1 MVVIRTHITTLAAP
15 KLPPQRTGE
24 ADTVGTLN
32 HRPHTPGRR
41 PWAIIDAVASKS
53 ITPRK
58 IPTVLMPTEHPR
70 RLGARQIKSA
80 ARSSS
85 NLFAALPRRPRPLRG
100 GIEGC
105 ESCLWIA
112 INRCCKPT
120 SSLGSPSAGQ
130 HEMHR
135 ESASHAH
142 TEVLHGWRPRVA
154 AALLSSGCR

>member
-1 MVVIRTHITTLAAP
+1 M
-15 KLPPQRTGE
+15 
-24 ADTVGTLN
+24 GTLN
-32 HRPHTPGRR
+32 HRPRTPGRR

-142 TEVLHGWRPRVA
+142 KRFFTGGGLALQPLFCHRGVGDCENRILEFEVLNKY
-154 AALLSSGCR
+154 

>member
-1 MVVIRTHITTLAAP
+1 M
-15 KLPPQRTGE
+15 
-24 ADTVGTLN
+24 GTLN
-32 HRPHTPGRR
+32 HRPRTPGRR

-135 ESASHAH
+135 ESASHAQRGSSRVEASRCSRSFVIGVSGDCENRILEF
-142 TEVLHGWRPRVA
+142 EVLNKY
-154 AALLSSGCR
+154 